1 MANKKI
7 SELTPKAAQLEDSD
21 LVMISDYNGSTYDTK
36 YVTGAEIRPYKT
48 ILFAITQSGTAA
60 PTKDWS
66 YETEATQT
74 FTFARTAAGTYT
86 ITASSAL
93 FTLDK
98 TFVTLGSGGNPYALY
113 GATRLSTTVIE
124 FYSLNVSTNVG
135 IDNALGE
142 TILEIKII
150 K

>member
-7 SELTPKAAQLEDSD
+7 SELTAKAAQLQDDD
-21 LVMISDYNGSTYDTK
+21 LVMVSDYNGSTYDTK
-36 YVTGAEIRPYKT
+36 SVTGANIRPFKT

-66 YETEATQT
+66 YETEVSQT
-74 FTFARTAAGTYT
+74 FTFTRTAAGTYK

-93 FTLDK
+93 FTLNK

-142 TILEIKII
+142 TNLEIKII